1 MKKIL
6 FLLFIFANGIL
17 LAADPNEAMLKGLSD
32 SSGGM
37 AGASGLFMVHGFFF
51 GPIILASATALII
64 IGVYYRMFKQKDDGA
79 WKTIAFFAIGIV
91 AGIIIYVGS
100 LKVIDGLLKADGCGS
115 EIATAY
121 IKDSMKKGLN
131 SSYQF
136 GTTIRG
142 LSCLQ

>member
-6 FLLFIFANGIL
+6 FLLFALTNTML
-17 LAADPNEAMLKGLSD
+17 LAADQNQAMLKGLGE
-32 SSGGM
+32 SSGGA

-51 GPIILASATALII
+51 GPIIIAGLVASMIVF
-64 IGVYYRMFKQKDDGA
+64 GYYKMLKQKDDGI
-79 WKTIAFFAIGIV
+79 WKTVGFFIIGGV
-91 AGIIIYVGS
+91 AGVLVYVWLLSG
-100 LKVIDGLLKADGCGS
+100 IDGLLKADGCGS
-115 EIATAY
+115 DLATAY
-121 IKDSMKKGLN
+121 IKDAMKKGLN